1 LKRQIKVLGVM
12 NIIKIKIERALWF
25 LFTALMVL
33 LLYFEKVMIRE
44 RGELVTYFAIID
56 ILLVISFILPYIG
69 RRV

>member
-1 LKRQIKVLGVM
+1 M

-25 LFTALMVL
+25 LFTALIVL